1 MNLSGKA
8 VMMVILTMLMMERI
22 TRMTMTEIMMVM
34 TMMVVM
40 LHITDF
46 LLKRRKRNRFVCLFF
61 LFFVLQYSNNSHDRF
76 TAFQKKNA
84 NGIDD

>member
-8 VMMVILTMLMMERI
+8 VMMVILTMLMMKRI
-22 TRMTMTEIMMVM
+22 TSMTMTEIMMVM

-40 LHITDF
+40 LHIKDF

-61 LFFVLQYSNNSHDRF
+61 FNLF
-76 TAFQKKNA
+76 K
-84 NGIDD
+84 

>member
-8 VMMVILTMLMMERI
+8 VMMVILTMLMMKRI
-22 TRMTMTEIMMVM
+22 TSMTMTEIMMVM
-34 TMMVVM
+34 TMVVVM

-46 LLKRRKRNRFVCLFF
+46 LSKRRKRNRFVCLFF
-61 LFFVLQYSNNSHDRF
+61 FLQYSNNSHVRF